1 MRAGLAMRG
10 LVAVALVG
18 LVGGG
23 SGGARAETVADAQR
37 RHEALGSLV
46 DKWIQLAER
55 DPREDQVDE
64 YAKYQEEDWG
74 KRNRVKAEDLAKIL
88 ADPEADRGLRQRAA
102 GALSDAAVAS
112 RDPELAPDKRN
123 DTTRRKTF
131 AKRHLLDLIKR
142 PDDKGGDQLGRQL
155 AWDLLRRWYPVGGK
169 DASDAASYDAASSKE
184 DTWGPAYR
192 AMREQLNK

>member
-1 MRAGLAMRG
+1 MRLSLALGLALLAAAGLSR
-10 LVAVALVG
+10 
-18 LVGGG
+18 
-23 SGGARAETVADAQR
+23 GARAETLGDAQK
-37 RHEALGSLV
+37 RHELLSQLV

-55 DPREDQVDE
+55 DPRADQVDE
-64 YAKYQEEDWG
+64 YTKYQEEDWG

-88 ADPEADRGLRQRAA
+88 GDPEADRALRQRAA
-102 GALSDAAVAS
+102 SALSDAAVAS

-123 DTTRRKTF
+123 DTTRRKSF
-131 AKRHLLDLIKR
+131 AKRHLLDLVKR

-184 DTWGPAYR
+184 ETWAPAWR
-192 AMREQLNK
+192 AMREQLSK